1 MDELIFVEVLSRAGD
16 VAHRHAV
23 ARLPATIGRA
33 YDNDVILDDPYAA
46 PHHLRLERAES
57 GELVLVDLDSHNGLF
72 ALDPTARVA
81 RATARPDARFR
92 VGHTQLR
99 IRPRSYAVSAE
110 RDDLART
117 TWHRKPA
124 ALAGLYLAALACVL
138 AYGFTSTTE
147 RIEPLKLAMPA
158 VWVTLGLCV
167 WASGWAFAGKA
178 LAARGNFVAHASIA
192 LAGLVLLL
200 VVATLGGYAAF
211 AFSSSAIDEGTIVP
225 LAVVAAWALYRHLT
239 FVSRQPRQTLAFA
252 AFAIVVGVFG
262 VLSLA
267 DLASQKDQ
275 LSRMAFLREIKSPA
289 VRLVPGASPDAFFA
303 AAQDLKPKVDA
314 LRKAD

>member
-1 MDELIFVEVLSRAGD
+1 VDEVIFVEVLGRAGD
-16 VAHRHAV
+16 VVQRHAV

-46 PHHLRLERAES
+46 PHHLRLEQAGS
-57 GELVLVDLDSHNGLF
+57 GELVLVDLDSRNGLF

-99 IRPRSYAVSAE
+99 IRPRSYAVPAE
-110 RDDLART
+110 RDDVTRT
-117 TWHRKPA
+117 PWDRKPV
-124 ALAGLYLAALACVL
+124 ALAGLSAVALGCVL
-138 AYGFTSTTE
+138 LYGFASTTE

-158 VWVTLGLCV
+158 IWVMLGLGA
-167 WASGWAFAGKA
+167 WASAWAFAGKA

-192 LAGLVLLL
+192 LAALVLLL

-225 LAVVAAWALYRHLT
+225 IAVVLAWALYRHLAL
-239 FVSRQPRQTLAFA
+239 VSRQPRRTLALC
-252 AFAIVVGVFG
+252 AFGIVVGIFS

-267 DLASQKDQ
+267 DLADRKDHV
-275 LSRMAFLREIKSPA
+275 SRMAFLKAIKSPA
-289 VRLVPGASPDAFFA
+289 VRFVPGASPEAFFA

-314 LRKAD
+314 LRTAD

>member
-1 MDELIFVEVLSRAGD
+1 MDEVIFVEVLGRAGD

-46 PHHLRLERAES
+46 PHHLRLERDAS
-57 GELVLVDLDSHNGLF
+57 GELVLVDLDSRNGLF

-92 VGHTQLR
+92 AGHTQLR
-99 IRPRSYAVSAE
+99 MRPRSYAVPAE
-110 RDDLART
+110 RDAVART
-117 TWHRKPA
+117 PWHRKPA
-124 ALAGLYLAALACVL
+124 ALAGLYIAALACIL
-138 AYGFTSTTE
+138 LYGFMSTTE
-147 RIEPLKLAMPA
+147 RIEPLRLAMPA

-167 WASGWAFAGKA
+167 WASAWAFAGKA
-178 LAARGNFVAHASIA
+178 LAARGNFVAHAGIA
-192 LAGLVLLL
+192 LAALVLLL

-225 LAVVAAWALYRHLT
+225 LAAVAAWALYRHLAL
-239 FVSRQPRQTLAFA
+239 VSRQPRRTLALA

-267 DLASQKDQ
+267 DHAGQKDQ
-275 LSRMAFLREIKSPA
+275 PSRMVFLKEIKNPA
-289 VRLVPGASPDAFFA
+289 VRLVPGASPEAFFA

-314 LRKAD
+314 LRSSE

>member
-1 MDELIFVEVLSRAGD
+1 VDEVIFVEVLGRAGD
-16 VAHRHAV
+16 VVQRHAV

-57 GELVLVDLDSHNGLF
+57 GELVLVDLDSRNGLF
-72 ALDPTARVA
+72 ALDPTARVV

-99 IRPRSYAVSAE
+99 IRPRNYAVPAE
-110 RDDLART
+110 RDDVART
-117 TWHRKPA
+117 PWHRKPA
-124 ALAGLYLAALACVL
+124 ALAGLCAAALACVL
-138 AYGFTSTTE
+138 LYGFASTTE

-158 VWVTLGLCV
+158 VWATLGLCV
-167 WASGWAFAGKA
+167 WASTWAFAGKA
-178 LAARGNFVAHASIA
+178 LAARGNFVAHAGIA
-192 LAGLVLLL
+192 LAALVLLL

-225 LAVVAAWALYRHLT
+225 IAAVLAWTLYRHLT
-239 FVSRQPRQTLAFA
+239 LVSRQPRRTRALA
-252 AFAIVVGVFG
+252 AFLIVVGIFS

-267 DLASQKDQ
+267 DHASQKDQ
-275 LSRMAFLREIKSPA
+275 LSRMAFLKEIKSPA
-289 VRLVPGASPDAFFA
+289 VRLVPGASPEAFFA

-314 LRKAD
+314 LRKVD